1 MERKTEKDQ
10 LILKR
15 RQMRVERK
23 KKLEEKITK
32 AKTMLIHDE
41 KRIKKMN
48 KSQLSEQAQLQR
60 AISSVKVVQNIEM
73 LKNFTKINHDEKV
86 ALLQKLIKKNVSLD
100 LSNSDNWKSSDDDDL
115 EMGRTL
121 SSFLSKSIDNAE
133 SDWCTS
139 DEKTLDVSKPLKKA
153 TF

>member
-32 AKTMLIHDE
+32 AKTMLIQDE

-48 KSQLSEQAQLQR
+48 KSELSEQAQLQR
-60 AISSVKVVQNIEM
+60 AISSVNVVQNIEM

-100 LSNSDNWKSSDDDDL
+100 LSNSDNWNSSDDDDL
-115 EMGRTL
+115 EMGRPL
-121 SSFLSKSIDNAE
+121 SSFLSNSIENTE
-133 SDWCTS
+133 SDWSTS
-139 DEKTLDVSKPLKKA
+139 DEETLDMSRPLKKA
-153 TF
+153 KF

>member
-32 AKTMLIHDE
+32 AKTMLIQDE

-100 LSNSDNWKSSDDDDL
+100 LSNSDNWNSSDDDDL

-139 DEKTLDVSKPLKKA
+139 DEKTLDVSIPLKKA

>member
-48 KSQLSEQAQLQR
+48 KSQLSEQAQL
-60 AISSVKVVQNIEM
+60 
-73 LKNFTKINHDEKV
+73 
-86 ALLQKLIKKNVSLD
+86 
-100 LSNSDNWKSSDDDDL
+100 
-115 EMGRTL
+115 
-121 SSFLSKSIDNAE
+121 
-133 SDWCTS
+133 
-139 DEKTLDVSKPLKKA
+139 
-153 TF
+153 

>member
-1 MERKTEKDQ
+1 
-10 LILKR
+10 
-15 RQMRVERK
+15 
-23 KKLEEKITK
+23 
-32 AKTMLIHDE
+32 
-41 KRIKKMN
+41 
-48 KSQLSEQAQLQR
+48 
-60 AISSVKVVQNIEM
+60 M

-153 TF
+153 TFIYRLKNYHHCKSLKYLSKREVTLFLIKNDITLKKSRIFNIQKLRYTCTIILKCGFF